1 MVRQIPI
8 TALRAGCS
16 GRVSG
21 NSKHLTQFVWISCE
35 GWARKS
41 CRRSL
46 GGVKWQLKK
55 RWNARTQAY
64 TLFFPSRGRY
74 PQRMAVALELSTRPA
89 VHKVRYAINRQ
100 DNPTRRKST
109 CGAHGCY
116 GTTRKIHFYFV
127 LHNHTCRPAPL
138 NWMRDGEQSNNHP
151 ARSPDDA

>member
-41 CRRSL
+41 YRRSL

-64 TLFFPSRGRY
+64 TLFFP
-74 PQRMAVALELSTRPA
+74 LSYEFPTGTGQF
-89 VHKVRYAINRQ
+89 VLQDVKVVQSLTCRRAANDWYL
-100 DNPTRRKST
+100 TRRPIPSKN
-109 CGAHGCY
+109 GGGF
-116 GTTRKIHFYFV
+116 GTVYPPG
-127 LHNHTCRPAPL
+127 RP
-138 NWMRDGEQSNNHP
+138 
-151 ARSPDDA
+151 